1 MVQNI
6 KKIKIRPTRQV
17 RRALYGAGQS
27 AEPKN
32 NHSMIEIRNDQSKKN
47 ITKNCKHQKFQRLIL
62 LQSTQIRIR
71 CIGTN
76 HKKHQRQ

>member
-32 NHSMIEIRNDQSKKN
+32 NHSMIEIRNDQSKQN
-47 ITKNCKHQKFQRLIL
+47 ITKTVNTKNFN
-62 LQSTQIRIR
+62 
-71 CIGTN
+71 G
-76 HKKHQRQ
+76 